1 MNWIF
6 VVLAIVFFV
15 TWFIF
20 RVVLGIPL
28 GVLNLLWMYA
38 ILFLFLSA
46 AQRLA

>member
-6 VVLAIVFFV
+6 IACAIVFFIM
-15 TWFIF
+15 WFIF
-20 RVVLGIPL
+20 RVVIGIPL

-38 ILFLFLSA
+38 ILFLFMSG